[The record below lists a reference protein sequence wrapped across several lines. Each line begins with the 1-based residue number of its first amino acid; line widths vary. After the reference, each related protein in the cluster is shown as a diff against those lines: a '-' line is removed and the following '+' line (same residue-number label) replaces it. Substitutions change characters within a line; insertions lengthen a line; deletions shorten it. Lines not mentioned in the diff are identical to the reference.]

1 MQRFSHGG
9 AVLWCRI
16 AAISVTLASAAC
28 SSSPEAQLSL
38 GFNARGEYAT
48 AAHFHADVSQ
58 GGQVRIIRG
67 TSMQVI
73 AQASEDL
80 AATADDIRLRAG
92 EPVTVDVH
100 LEGAAGNVTERVTW
114 TPQED
119 WRYGVTAVVDRRRPQ
134 GFCFRLAHVT
144 PLPTTPGNIAD
155 TLFVLQLGLPK
166 GATC

>member
-28 SSSPEAQLSL
+28 SGSPEAQLSL

-67 TSMQVI
+67 ASMQVV
-73 AQASEDL
+73 AQSSGNL
-80 AATADDIRLRAG
+80 AATADDVRLRAG

-100 LEGAAGNVTERVTW
+100 LESAAGNVTERVTW

-119 WRYGVTAVVDRRRPQ
+119 WRYGVTAVVDTRRPQ

-144 PLPTTPGNIAD
+144 PLPTAAGGIAD